1 MNEILNIGY
10 HFFIL
15 MIIFVL
21 AYLISKTPLLRR
33 FFLPVSLIAGLILL
47 VLGPQIAGQYF
58 PDYALTSEM
67 YDVWK
72 PLPGLLINVV
82 FACLFLAHPII
93 SIRKIWKLAGSQVAY
108 GQMIA
113 WGHYVV
119 GGLVTLLI
127 LTPFF
132 GEKPIMATLLEASF
146 EGGHGTV
153 AGLSGVYQNFDF
165 LYGQEIANA
174 LATASLITAILAGV
188 LIINI
193 GKRRGLL
200 KYHGGHRK
208 NYHYTMLHTLER
220 NSKILRDHLNFR
232 KVMKHLLLVAIAIAI
247 GLILRQLLIDIETP
261 LGIHL
266 FSYLPT
272 FPLCMI
278 GGLMVNFVCIKLKIH
293 VSHTANDMISK
304 IALGVL
310 ICTAIGTMSLNF
322 ISAGGAASF
331 AILYLAGAV
340 WIFSSMI
347 LFARKMFKRHWFEN
361 MIVSFGQSMG
371 MTATGLLFAQIVD
384 PNNKTEAVDAFG
396 YKQLMFEPFMGGGLI
411 TAVAIPTIVAVG
423 LPLFTI
429 VCAVITLFWLLLGI
443 FYFGK
448 RSAKLD

>member
-10 HFFIL
+10 NLFIL
-15 MIIFVL
+15 MIVFVL
-21 AYLISKTPLLRR
+21 AYIISKTPILRR

-47 VLGPQIAGQYF
+47 CLGPQIAGRYF
-58 PDYALTSEM
+58 PEYALTAEM

-93 SIRKIWKLAGSQVAY
+93 SLRKIWKLAGPQVAY

-119 GGLVTLLI
+119 GGVAALLI
-127 LTPFF
+127 LTPLL
-132 GEKPIMATLLEASF
+132 GEKPIIATLLEASF

-153 AGLSGVYQNFDF
+153 AGLGGVYANFDF

-174 LATASLITAILAGV
+174 LATASLITAITVGV

-193 GKRRGLL
+193 GKRLGLL
-200 KYHGGHRK
+200 KFHGGHRK

-220 NSKILRDHLNFR
+220 NSKILRGRLNFR
-232 KVMKHLLLVAIAIAI
+232 KVLKHLVLIAISIII
-247 GLILRQLLIDIETP
+247 GLILRQLLIDLEKP

-266 FSYLPT
+266 FAYLPT
-272 FPLCMI
+272 FPLCML
-278 GGLMVNFVCIKLKIH
+278 GGLIVNSACIRLKIH

-304 IALGVL
+304 LALGVL
-310 ICTAIGTMSLNF
+310 ICTAIGTMSLDF
-322 ISAGGAASF
+322 ISQGGGVSF
-331 AILYLAGAV
+331 IILYLAGAI
-340 WIFSSMI
+340 WIFVAMI
-347 LFARKMFKRHWFEN
+347 LFARKIFKRHWFEN
-361 MIVSFGQSMG
+361 MIISFGQSMG
-371 MTATGLLFAQIVD
+371 MTATGLLFAQIID

-411 TAVAIPTIVAVG
+411 TAIAIPTIVAVG
-423 LPLFTI
+423 LPTFTL
-429 VCAVITLFWLLLGI
+429 VCTVIAIFWCLMGV

-448 RSAKLD
+448 RSAKLE